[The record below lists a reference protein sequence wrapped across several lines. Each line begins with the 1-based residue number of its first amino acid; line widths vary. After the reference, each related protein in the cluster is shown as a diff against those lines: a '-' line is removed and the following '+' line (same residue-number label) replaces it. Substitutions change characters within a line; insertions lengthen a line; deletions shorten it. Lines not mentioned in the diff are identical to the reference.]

1 MVTSGYAW
9 LLDPVSFHAEFDRLF
24 ADLTDDDGLYRFRD
38 RVIDL
43 WHSTDPVKTRYI
55 GTLRTHTPEEWEEG
69 FEERHLAEWYR
80 IVMADHIVEARGW
93 ADTTALKD
101 DLPDLGWSPSE
112 VRRLVWGRE
121 LSELAQAYSGE
132 DTAMALT
139 IVMRVGNKGWLSQDD
154 IAGWVDAFR
163 HMDREW
169 FRGKQHLVPLMEDT
183 FDVLTGASVHRGRVL
198 LLASA

>member
-1 MVTSGYAW
+1 MVASGYAW

-43 WHSTDPVKTRYI
+43 WHSTDPVKAGYL
-55 GTLRTHTPEEWEEG
+55 GTLRTHTPEEWEQG

-80 IVMADHIVEARGW
+80 IVMADHLLPARGW

-101 DLPDLGWSPSE
+101 DLPDLGWSPSD

-121 LSELAQAYSGE
+121 LAELAQAYAGE

-154 IAGWVDAFR
+154 IASWLDAFR
-163 HMDREW
+163 TMDREW
-169 FRGKQHLVPLMEDT
+169 FRGRKRLIPLVEDT
-183 FDVLTGASVHRGRVL
+183 FDVLTGASLHPDRVL
-198 LLASA
+198 LLSSP